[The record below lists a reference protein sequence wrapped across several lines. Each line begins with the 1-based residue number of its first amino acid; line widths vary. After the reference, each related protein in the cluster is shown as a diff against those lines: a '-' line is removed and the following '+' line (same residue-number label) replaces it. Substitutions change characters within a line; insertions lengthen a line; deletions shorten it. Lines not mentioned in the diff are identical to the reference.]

1 MTTYYYCNLYFFQK
15 TIIWCRTIYCF
26 CSNKPNILLQFLLSS
41 DTLFCYL
48 HQIYSIIFFSGIQ
61 HIPNILSPFS
71 YYIFGQYNVITDL
84 LSFFNHLK
92 FFALQ
97 DESVIT
103 LRDLKGGKL
112 SGSVFNI
119 LFNLN
124 KFMAFETRDP
134 FLIRQVH
141 EIFDKIY
148 CILELVCMLGYCQ

>member
-1 MTTYYYCNLYFFQK
+1 MTLLIYYL
-15 TIIWCRTIYCF
+15 I
-26 CSNKPNILLQFLLSS
+26 
-41 DTLFCYL
+41 
-48 HQIYSIIFFSGIQ
+48 
-61 HIPNILSPFS
+61 
-71 YYIFGQYNVITDL
+71 
-84 LSFFNHLK
+84 FFNHLK

-103 LRDLKGGKL
+103 LHDLKGGKL

-148 CILELVCMLGYCQ
+148 CIVELVFMLEQV